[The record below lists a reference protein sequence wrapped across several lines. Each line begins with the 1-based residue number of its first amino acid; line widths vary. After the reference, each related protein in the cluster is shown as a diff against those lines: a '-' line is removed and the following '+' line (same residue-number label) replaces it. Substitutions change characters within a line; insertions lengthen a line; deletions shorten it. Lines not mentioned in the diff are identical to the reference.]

1 MFRSLAQPSDD
12 MTVFRGT
19 ILQLLSGVSPNLKD
33 YKTVVFQ
40 ASINSRGL
48 LVERFPA
55 PEVLVQSNA
64 WPVVRK

>member
-1 MFRSLAQPSDD
+1 

-19 ILQLLSGVSPNLKD
+19 ILQLLSGVSPKLKD

-55 PEVLVQSNA
+55 PEVLVEKEKEAKKKCMYKRNRS
-64 WPVVRK
+64 R